1 MSEFYAANLKQP
13 FLILFEGNVNQDC
26 GRCAEMCVVLKASK
40 IYQNPDPVISQ
51 RPLQST
57 NCHSIIKL
65 QIQALIPRG
74 PACCE
79 KWYDIVLQPRV
90 FWSWDPTNKL
100 QTNQS
105 RARFPEKNKNKNILL
120 LVFAPAS
127 PTSSPPLWTI
137 PPSSSCC
144 RSRSSLLSPG
154 CWWWSGLHGSR
165 HRGHNGCH
173 LKILQ
178 SIWHQA
184 ILVHLLQEYAMCVF
198 MIYTRILVPYTSTVY
213 CKQYVYII
221 YIYIYILIVI
231 YNVINVVM

>member
-1 MSEFYAANLKQP
+1 MYNVRVLCSQFETTLFDPFWRECQP
-13 FLILFEGNVNQDC
+13 RLW
-26 GRCAEMCVVLKASK
+26 EMCRDVCGFESIQNLSK
-40 IYQNPDPVISQ
+40 SGPSH
-51 RPLQST
+51 LTT

-79 KWYDIVLQPRV
+79 KWYDIALQPRV

-178 SIWHQA
+178 SISHQA

-221 YIYIYILIVI
+221 YIYILIVI